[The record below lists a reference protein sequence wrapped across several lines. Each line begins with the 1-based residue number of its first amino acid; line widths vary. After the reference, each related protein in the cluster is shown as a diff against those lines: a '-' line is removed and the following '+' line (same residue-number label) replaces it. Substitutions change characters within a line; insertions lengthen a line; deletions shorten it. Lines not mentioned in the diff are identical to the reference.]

1 MPDRC
6 CFDYAVAWL
15 PTFLQTGVEGA
26 GASMT
31 LEEKRYATRIEH
43 MHSHLK
49 PCAKLQFPKIPL
61 ALGGG
66 MWHTISVLPVKGE
79 IAVTHA
85 AVGSH
90 RAATNNF

>member
-1 MPDRC
+1 
-6 CFDYAVAWL
+6 
-15 PTFLQTGVEGA
+15 
-26 GASMT
+26 MT